1 MGTPEAAGAQGFR
14 AACCQNLREPAPRAT
29 RLVAEDTRP
38 SWPCSATHS
47 LTGFCPPTALLCA

>member
-1 MGTPEAAGAQGFR
+1 MGTPEAAGAQGLR